1 MSIDHRAEA
10 ERLLAAADTAIAAAL
25 KKELPIED
33 QQHAAVL
40 TGILTN
46 RALGHASLAAVHAP
60 TADVSSLRHAI
71 HTYRFALIRQVAE
84 GLALSEGD
92 EAHQHAL
99 GLAKYLDSVDLNID
113 REVDAYIDQIGWG
126 DPRDAWLNPTARR
139 AKWDREMPNPW
150 STQADTGWSATPE
163 Q

>member
-10 ERLLAAADTAIAAAL
+10 EKNLSSADTAMAAAL
-25 KKELPIED
+25 NSELPPGD

-40 TGILTN
+40 AGILTN
-46 RALGHASLAAVHAP
+46 RALAHTNLAAVHAS
-60 TADVSSLRHAI
+60 TADVTSLRHAI
-71 HTYRFALIRQVAE
+71 HTYRFALIRHVAE

-113 REVDAYIDQIGWG
+113 RDVDAYIEERLSWG
-126 DPRDAWLNPTARR
+126 DPHDAWLDPTARR
-139 AKWDREMPNPW
+139 EKWAAEGHCPF
-150 STQADTGWSATPE
+150 
-163 Q
+163 

>member
-1 MSIDHRAEA
+1 MSINHRAEA
-10 ERLLAAADTAIAAAL
+10 ERLLVSADTSIAAAL
-25 KKELPIED
+25 EATLPLAD

-46 RALGHASLAAVHAP
+46 RAIGHALIAQGQTTA
-60 TADVSSLRHAI
+60 ADVSSLRHAI

-99 GLAKYLDSVDLNID
+99 GLAQYLDSVDLNID
-113 REVDAYIDQIGWG
+113 REVDAYISDDLGWG
-126 DPRDAWLNPTARR
+126 DPRDAWLSPTARR
-139 AKWDREMPNPW
+139 AKWDAEMPNPW
-150 STQADTGWSATPE
+150 ADTPTE
-163 Q
+163 

>member
-10 ERLLAAADTAIAAAL
+10 ERLLASADTSITAAL
-25 KKELPIED
+25 EATLPIED

-46 RALGHASLAAVHAP
+46 RAIGHALIAQGQTTA
-60 TADVSSLRHAI
+60 ADVSSLRHAI

-113 REVDAYIDQIGWG
+113 REVDAYIEGIGWG
-126 DPRDAWLNPTARR
+126 DPRDAWLCPTERK
-139 AKWDREMPNPW
+139 AKWMAEPTPW
-150 STQADTGWSATPE
+150 SSGTDPWAATPTD
-163 Q
+163 